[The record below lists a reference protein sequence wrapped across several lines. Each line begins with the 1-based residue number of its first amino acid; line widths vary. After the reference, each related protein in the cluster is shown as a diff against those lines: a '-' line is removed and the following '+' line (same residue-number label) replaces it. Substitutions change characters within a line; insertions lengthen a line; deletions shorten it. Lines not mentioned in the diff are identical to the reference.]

1 MARLSHLLST
11 PGLGLRLVQAGVGDP
26 DLSWVSTTELLDLGA
41 YLDGGELVLTT
52 GLALEEDDPRW
63 HDFVASLGRA
73 RVAAIGFG
81 VGVAHARIPRPLV
94 AAASAYRVALIEVPP
109 PTPFIAVSKAVAA
122 LLEADELSAAHRAL
136 QAHRELFVGG
146 QNPAATIATL
156 AQATGRRIAALR
168 ADGSLLAGSSG
179 LAGGS
184 DPGAH
189 AERIPLDTAGTV
201 LVVAGD
207 DPLSP
212 DARALLAAGAMALGI
227 ELRSA
232 GGEQD
237 RERERWERLTELL
250 LGRAGAAP
258 ADGGVASARVLDPS
272 MRLPGQVRA
281 IAVTGGAEALSDWR
295 RSPRTGLERLVAT
308 DDGDGGIGG
317 WQLCPDDEAAL
328 GTAVNAAVSAGLDAV
343 VGRPAPLARAATSA
357 RSAAA
362 AFAAR
367 PPLAS
372 GEAPAPRVR
381 WVDRE
386 EPVFEAVLAGSA
398 DLAGIVA
405 AVLGPLATAVD
416 AEAQELRRTA
426 RVLLAHHGQRQP
438 AAAELRIHR
447 NTLRDR
453 LARIEQ
459 LTGRSFGDADDR
471 SELWFALRIEALT
484 REPSLPPIEPTE

>member
-11 PGLGLRLVQAGVGDP
+11 PGLGLRLVQAGAGDP

-52 GLALEEDDPRW
+52 GLALEHEDPRW

-81 VGVAHARIPRPLV
+81 VGVAHERIPRPLV

-122 LLEADELSAAHRAL
+122 LLEADELNAAHRAL

-168 ADGSLLAGSSG
+168 ADGTLLAGSAG
-179 LAGGS
+179 LTSAA

-189 AERIPLDTAGTV
+189 AERIPLDAAGTV
-201 LVVAGD
+201 LAVAGD
-207 DPLSP
+207 EPLSP

-227 ELRSA
+227 ELRST

-250 LGRAGAAP
+250 LGLGDEDPRSGI
-258 ADGGVASARVLDPS
+258 ASARVLDPA
-272 MRLPGQVRA
+272 MRLPEQVRA
-281 IAVTGGAEALSDWR
+281 IAVAGGAEALSDWR
-295 RSPRTGLERLVAT
+295 RSPRTGLERLVAPS
-308 DDGDGGIGG
+308 DRGAGIGG
-317 WQLCPDDEAAL
+317 WQLCPDEGPALDSGIASAASL
-328 GTAVNAAVSAGLDAV
+328 GLDIV
-343 VGRPAPLARAATSA
+343 IGRPVALADASASA

-362 AFAAR
+362 SFATR
-367 PPLAS
+367 RGFPS
-372 GEAPAPRVR
+372 GDAAAPRVR
-381 WVDRE
+381 WVDRD
-386 EPVFEAVLAGSA
+386 EPVFESVLGGSSDPA
-398 DLAGIVA
+398 ALARS
-405 AVLGPLATAVD
+405 VLGPLSAPAD
-416 AEAQELRRTA
+416 AEAGELRRTA
-426 RVLLAHHGQRQP
+426 RILLAHHGQRQP

-471 SELWFALRIEALT
+471 AELWFALRIDALT
-484 REPSLPPIEPTE
+484 REPSAPAVEPTE

>member
-11 PGLGLRLVQAGVGDP
+11 PELGLRLVQAGAGDP

-52 GLALEEDDPRW
+52 GLALEPDDPRW

-81 VGVAHARIPRPLV
+81 VGVAHERIPRPLV
-94 AAASAYRVALIEVPP
+94 AAASAYRVALVEVPP

-122 LLEADELSAAHRAL
+122 LLEADELNAAHRAL

-146 QNPAATIATL
+146 QDPAATIATL

-168 ADGSLLAGSSG
+168 ADGSLLAGSTGLSG
-179 LAGGS
+179 SSEA
-184 DPGAH
+184 GAH
-189 AERIPLDTAGTV
+189 AERIPLDAAGTV

-207 DPLSP
+207 EPPSP

-227 ELRSA
+227 ELRST

-237 RERERWERLTELL
+237 RERERWERLTALL
-250 LGRAGAAP
+250 LGLHGASAG
-258 ADGGVASARVLDPS
+258 DGTASARVLDPAI
-272 MRLPGQVRA
+272 RLPERVRA
-281 IAVTGGAEALSDWR
+281 IAVSGGAEALSDWR
-295 RSPRTGLERLVAT
+295 RAPRTGLERLVTPA
-308 DDGDGGIGG
+308 DQADGIGG
-317 WQLCPDDEAAL
+317 WQLCPDDGDA
-328 GTAVNAAVSAGLDAV
+328 LDA
-343 VGRPAPLARAATSA
+343 AI
-357 RSAAA
+357 AAA
-362 AFAAR
+362 ATAGLSAVIGR
-367 PPLAS
+367 PVPRSSAMTSVRSATASLAS
-372 GEAPAPRVR
+372 RRQATAVEAGQPGVR

-386 EPVFEAVLAGSA
+386 EPVFESVLGGSEDPAG
-398 DLAGIVA
+398 LAR
-405 AVLGPLATAVD
+405 AVLGPLVIAAD
-416 AEAQELRRTA
+416 PEAQELRRTA

-453 LARIEQ
+453 LTRIEH
-459 LTGRSFGDADDR
+459 LTGRSFADADDR
-471 SELWFALRIEALT
+471 AELWFALRIDALT
-484 REPSLPPIEPTE
+484 REPSAPSVEPTE